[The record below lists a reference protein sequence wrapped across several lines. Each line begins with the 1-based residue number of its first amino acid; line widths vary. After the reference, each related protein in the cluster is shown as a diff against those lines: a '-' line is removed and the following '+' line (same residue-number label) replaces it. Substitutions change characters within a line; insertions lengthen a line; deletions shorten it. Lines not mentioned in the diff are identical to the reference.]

1 MKRIA
6 YLFLIFL
13 ISVFLSSWMGCGSG
27 RRTMKQ
33 GGKSS
38 TQESNE
44 DYDEIEKLLGIS
56 REDSKRPAESQQ
68 KPVEKKTS
76 PSEKKATE
84 QPTVQKEKQDDLI
97 TLLEVDEGKKTTQT
111 VPSTPGTAPVEDP
124 RFTRLQSQVDELQ
137 KEIKRKDMEI
147 ADLKTQLAM
156 KDEALQK
163 QSYPPATDYSH
174 STSTSREKSAV
185 AMSGDEYIDNYQTAL
200 DLFHQHRYQEA
211 ATRFEELL
219 ATNSSHSYADNA
231 QYWIGECSY
240 ALGKYNE
247 AIMAFEKVL
256 SFPQSNKNDY
266 ALFKLGQCYTKL
278 GDSESAKREF
288 QQLIDTYPESE
299 LVPRAR
305 KYLSQS

>member
-6 YLFLIFL
+6 YLFLIIL
-13 ISVFLSSWMGCGSG
+13 ISVFLSSWIGCGSS
-27 RRTMKQ
+27 RKTVDQ

-38 TQESNE
+38 GQESGE
-44 DYDEIEKLLGIS
+44 DFDEIEKLLGIS
-56 REDSKRPAESQQ
+56 REDSKKPVETEK
-68 KPVEKKTS
+68 KPVEKKS
-76 PSEKKATE
+76 SQSEKKVTE
-84 QPTVQKEKQDDLI
+84 QPAVQKEKQDDLI

-111 VPSTPGTAPVEDP
+111 VPSATGTAQIEDQ
-124 RFTRLQSQVDELQ
+124 RLVRLQSQVDELQ

-163 QSYPPATDYSH
+163 KSYTTPTDYSY

-185 AMSGDEYIDNYQTAL
+185 AMSGDEYVDNYQTAL

-211 ATRFEELL
+211 ATQFEELL

-266 ALFKLGQCYTKL
+266 ALFKLGQCYSKL

-299 LVPRAR
+299 LAPRAR
-305 KYLSQS
+305 KYLSQY